1 MAWMDLIFIS
11 FLVLCLL
18 MLIFIVLVFDFLPS
32 DSIIIQD
39 INIRQEAKLDKEVY

>member
-1 MAWMDLIFIS
+1 
-11 FLVLCLL
+11 

-39 INIRQEAKLDKEVY
+39 INIRQEAKLDKEVYWNVIDKKGWTPV